1 MNSCPLFKAFYDIS
15 RFYKSLEITSYQG
28 VSLVLSPDNINNQV
42 QWYNKVIIPVGIE
55 EVKNVYC

>member
-1 MNSCPLFKAFYDIS
+1 MNSCPLLKAFYEIS
-15 RFYKSLEITSYQG
+15 RLYKSLEITSYQD
-28 VSLVLSPDNINNQV
+28 VSLVLTPDNINNRS

>member
-1 MNSCPLFKAFYDIS
+1 MNSCPLLKAFYEIS
-15 RFYKSLEITSYQG
+15 RLYKLLEITSYQG
-28 VSLVLSPDNINNQV
+28 VSLMLTLDNINNQV